1 MFTAEDRRKYIG
13 GSDIAA
19 VMGMSRWKT
28 PLKLWLEK
36 TGDCEPVDL
45 SKVEAVQLGSELE
58 EFVAQKFSKETGKQV
73 RKQSKMYV
81 HKDYPFMAAHV
92 DRLITGTDEIL
103 ECKTCGS
110 HKKDEW
116 EGEEIPQEYV
126 LQVIW
131 YLGITGKKKAYIAVL
146 IGGQSFKYKM
156 IEFDKELF
164 ETMAAM
170 AKDFW
175 NCVQTKTPPALTP
188 DDNTLLSEIFA
199 KPNEEIIEN
208 QDIEEKVTKLQQVK
222 DDISALETE
231 QKMLEAEIK
240 NVIGDHFGVLTQ
252 KFKVTWGKYEKTSVN
267 TNLLKTDGLYDKYS
281 QKTSYRKLNVSELNK
296 DKKSKKAA

>member
-1 MFTAEDRRKYIG
+1 MFTKDERRKYIG

-19 VMGMSRWKT
+19 IMGMSRWKT

-36 TGDCEPVDL
+36 TGECEPVDL

-116 EGEEIPQEYV
+116 EGEDIPQEYV

-164 ETMAAM
+164 ETMIDM

-188 DDNTLLSEIFA
+188 DDNALLSEIFA

-208 QDIEEKVTKLQQVK
+208 QDMEEKILKLQQVK

-240 NVIGDHFGVLTQ
+240 NVIGGHLGVLTQ

-281 QKTSYRKLNVSELNK
+281 QKTSYRKLNISEL
-296 DKKSKKAA
+296 DKKKKKAA

>member
-1 MFTAEDRRKYIG
+1 MFTAEERRKYIG

-36 TGDCEPVDL
+36 TGECEPVDL

-81 HKDYPFMAAHV
+81 HKDYPFIAAHV
-92 DRLITGTDEIL
+92 DRLIMGTDEIL

-116 EGEEIPQEYV
+116 EGEDIPQEYV

-146 IGGQSFKYKM
+146 IGGQAFKYKM

-164 ETMAAM
+164 ETMIDM
-170 AKDFW
+170 AKNFW

-188 DDNTLLSEIFA
+188 DDNALLSEIFA

-208 QDIEEKVTKLQQVK
+208 QDMEEKISKLQQVK

-240 NVIGDHFGVLTQ
+240 NVIGGHLGVLTQ

-281 QKTSYRKLNVSELNK
+281 QKTSYRKLNISEL
-296 DKKSKKAA
+296 DKKKKKAA

>member
-1 MFTAEDRRKYIG
+1 MFTAEERRKYIG

-36 TGDCEPVDL
+36 TGECEPVDL

-81 HKDYPFMAAHV
+81 HKDYPFMIAHV

-116 EGEEIPQEYV
+116 EDESIPQEYV

-164 ETMAAM
+164 ETMVDM

-222 DDISALETE
+222 DDISTLETE

-240 NVIGDHFGVLTQ
+240 NVIGDHFGVVTN
-252 KFKVTWGKYEKTSVN
+252 KFKVTWPKYEKTSVN

>member
-1 MFTAEDRRKYIG
+1 MFTAEERRKYIG

-19 VMGMSRWKT
+19 VMGMNRWKT

-36 TGDCEPVDL
+36 TGECEPVDL

-81 HKDYPFMAAHV
+81 HKDYPFMVAHV

-116 EGEEIPQEYV
+116 EGEDIPQEYV

-146 IGGQSFKYKM
+146 IGGQSFKYKL

-164 ETMAAM
+164 ETMVDM

-188 DDNTLLSEIFA
+188 DDNALLSEIFA

-208 QDIEEKVTKLQQVK
+208 QDMEEKISKLQQVK

-240 NVIGDHFGVLTQ
+240 NVIGGHLGVLTQ

-281 QKTSYRKLNVSELNK
+281 QKTSYRKLNISEL
-296 DKKSKKAA
+296 DKKKKKAA

>member
-1 MFTAEDRRKYIG
+1 MFTAEERRKYIG

-36 TGDCEPVDL
+36 TGECEPVDL

-116 EGEEIPQEYV
+116 EGEDIPQEYV

-164 ETMAAM
+164 ETMIDM

-188 DDNTLLSEIFA
+188 DDNALLSEIFA

-240 NVIGDHFGVLTQ
+240 NVIGSHLGVLTQ

-281 QKTSYRKLNVSELNK
+281 QKTSYRKLNISEL
-296 DKKSKKAA
+296 DKKKKKAA